1 MSGLKE
7 LVGKSGIIGE
17 IKKFIKKASSV
28 EYHVLLLGETG
39 VGKSL
44 IAQLIHSMS
53 RRRTK
58 LFLHQNCSNIQETLF
73 ESELFGHEKGS
84 FTGADGR
91 KIGKIEL
98 ANGGT
103 LFLDEIA
110 DLSAQNQAKLLTF
123 LESGK
128 FFRIGGTK
136 EIKADVR
143 VISSSNKDL
152 HKEIKGERFREDL
165 YYRIS
170 TLELYIP
177 PLRERREDIP
187 LLIEYFLERENKE
200 NKTIKRI
207 SKKASLKLVEYN
219 FPGNIRELENIIRRA
234 FTLSEDNL
242 IREENI
248 LFPIRKSK
256 KKIEKKSR
264 YSAEEILNV
273 LLKHKGNKTKA
284 AQDLGISRRHIYRLI
299 KSKK

>member
-1 MSGLKE
+1 MLI
-7 LVGKSGIIGE
+7 GKSIVIKE
-17 IKKFIKKASSV
+17 IRKFIEKASRI
-28 EYHVLLLGETG
+28 EYSILLLGETG
-39 VGKSL
+39 VGKTL
-44 IAQLIHSMS
+44 IAHLIHLHSK
-53 RRRTK
+53 RK
-58 LFLHQNCSNIQETLF
+58 GGPFLHQNCSNIQETLF

-84 FTGADGR
+84 FTGAEKR

-103 LFLDEIA
+103 LLLDEIA
-110 DLSAQNQAKLLTF
+110 DLNPQNQAKLLLF

-143 VISSSNKDL
+143 VISASNKDL
-152 HKEIKGERFREDL
+152 HKEIKEKRFREDL

-170 TLELYIP
+170 TLELHIP
-177 PLRERREDIP
+177 PLRERKEDIP
-187 LLIEYFLERENKE
+187 LLIEYFLEIENKE
-200 NKTIKRI
+200 NKTNKTI
-207 SKKASLKLVEYN
+207 SKKALLKLMGYN

-248 LFPIRKSK
+248 LFPTRESK
-256 KKIEKKSR
+256 KKTEKKPR
-264 YSAEEILNV
+264 YSMEEILNI
-273 LLKHKGNKTKA
+273 LLKHNGNKTKA
-284 AQDLGISRRHIYRLI
+284 AKELGISRRHIYRLI